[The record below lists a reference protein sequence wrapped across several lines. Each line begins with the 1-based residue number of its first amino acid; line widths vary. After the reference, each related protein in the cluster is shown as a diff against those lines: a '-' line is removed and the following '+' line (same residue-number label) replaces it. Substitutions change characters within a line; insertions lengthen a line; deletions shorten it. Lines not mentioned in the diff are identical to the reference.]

1 MEFLENTCS
10 RQSSNYRIIIPLPSS
25 YEIDPMKKLK
35 LCCFKTLVIFAALF
49 SCSFSTFGFAQ
60 GSQNTKVIRIGY
72 TQGIDP
78 LVEQE
83 SIAPTVNYLKKHNPE
98 YSFELIQIS
107 SVDTVEDIK
116 RSNLNFLFAP
126 SNFYIEISEEI
137 PITHIVTRR
146 TLKGDNP
153 SKTIGSVFIVRD
165 DRKDLNSLSDLKGK
179 TCVASLPNS
188 LGGLVGSFRGN

>member
-153 SKTIGSVFIVRD
+153 SNNRQRFHCQG
-165 DRKDLNSLSDLKGK
+165 
-179 TCVASLPNS
+179 
-188 LGGLVGSFRGN
+188 